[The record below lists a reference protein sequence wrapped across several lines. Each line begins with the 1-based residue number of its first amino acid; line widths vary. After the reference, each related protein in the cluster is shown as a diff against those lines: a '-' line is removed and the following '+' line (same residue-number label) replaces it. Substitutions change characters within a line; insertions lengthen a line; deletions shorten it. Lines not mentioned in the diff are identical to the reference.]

1 MECVKPGT
9 NITVHAADLK
19 VNNESIT
26 VVEKDGD
33 KKNIKIIEYDE
44 EREFLII
51 HMNESLAV
59 GKVYLLNIEY
69 TGYLRDNLKGF
80 YRSSYTDE
88 KTNTTEY
95 LATTQF
101 QISDAR
107 RAFPCFD
114 EPAIKAKFKVC

>member
-51 HMNESLAV
+51 HMNESLSV
-59 GKVYLLNIEY
+59 GKIYLVNVEY